1 MFVLK
6 QKAYHQFA
14 QILTAVATT
23 ILWTATSQ
31 AEVIYFSDNFNYSN
45 GNLAGNGTATGGWAG
60 AWSGGTS
67 QVANPLSGTV
77 GKSVTISKDAS
88 ITTRQISGTYA
99 TGGTSYYLSFLFNAN
114 PFQTGG
120 SSGNYA
126 GISLTD
132 GSAELFIGMPGASGQ
147 FGFDWRNE
155 VRQTSSASSGQN
167 YLTLVEIKASTTN
180 PGNTIVSMYATTD
193 LLMSGNSILTNGTLI
208 GSAEGSNFS
217 FNSVE
222 IAGGYTSGTISLA
235 GLAMADNAN
244 AAVNFTHAAV
254 PEPGTL
260 LLGSIAATLGGCCI
274 WLNRQ
279 NKHPP
284 FACCLKLPGS
294 NPPFTARKSP
304 PPITPKN
311 PLPPG

>member
-260 LLGSIAATLGGCCI
+260 LLGSIAATLGGCGI
-274 WLNRQ
+274 WRNRR
-279 NKHPP
+279 KKP
-284 FACCLKLPGS
+284 F
-294 NPPFTARKSP
+294 
-304 PPITPKN
+304 
-311 PLPPG
+311 PLPAA

>member
-1 MFVLK
+1 MFVLN
-6 QKAYHQFA
+6 QKTHRPFA
-14 QILTAVATT
+14 QILAAVATT
-23 ILWTATSQ
+23 ILWTTTSQ
-31 AEVIYFSDNFNYSN
+31 ADVIYFSDNFNYSN

-88 ITTRQISGTYA
+88 VTTRQISGTYA
-99 TGGTSYYLSFLFNAN
+99 TGATSYYLSFLFNAN

-120 SSGNYA
+120 SSGDYA
-126 GISLTD
+126 GISLTG
-132 GSAELFIGMPGASGQ
+132 GSASLFIGMPGGSGQ
-147 FGFDWRNE
+147 YGFDWQG
-155 VRQTSSASSGQN
+155 VAQPTSSASNGQT

-180 PGNTIVSMYATTD
+180 PGDTIVSMYATTD

-208 GSAEGSNFS
+208 ASAQGSNFS

-244 AAVNFTHAAV
+244 AAVNFTHTAV

-260 LLGSIAATLGGCCI
+260 LLGSLAATLGGCGI
-274 WLNRQ
+274 RRNRR
-279 NKHPP
+279 KKP
-284 FACCLKLPGS
+284 F
-294 NPPFTARKSP
+294 
-304 PPITPKN
+304 
-311 PLPPG
+311 PLPAA